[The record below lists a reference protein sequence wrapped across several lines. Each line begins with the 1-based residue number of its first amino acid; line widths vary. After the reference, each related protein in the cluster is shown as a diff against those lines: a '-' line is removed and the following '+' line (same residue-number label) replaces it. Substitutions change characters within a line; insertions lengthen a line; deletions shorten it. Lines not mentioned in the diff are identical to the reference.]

1 MSMKDTALVVG
12 VVGDVRYATVD
23 APPDPAVY
31 LSFYQSPM
39 TRLLLHLR
47 TAGEPTAVAAAVR
60 RAVAEVAPD
69 VPVYEVRTMASRV
82 ADALTL
88 QRLSAVLLALFAAV
102 ALTLA
107 TVGVYG
113 VVSYAAAERTR
124 EMGIRVALG
133 ATRGDVARLV
143 LRQGLGIALAGGAVG
158 VAGALATTRVLRS
171 LLYDVAPTDPA
182 TLAAVVALLL
192 ATVLAAG
199 WTPARRA
206 ADVAPTQALRTE

>member
-1 MSMKDTALVVG
+1 
-12 VVGDVRYATVD
+12 
-23 APPDPAVY
+23 
-31 LSFYQSPM
+31 
-39 TRLLLHLR
+39 
-47 TAGEPTAVAAAVR
+47 
-60 RAVAEVAPD
+60 
-69 VPVYEVRTMASRV
+69 
-82 ADALTL
+82 
-88 QRLSAVLLALFAAV
+88 
-102 ALTLA
+102 
-107 TVGVYG
+107 
-113 VVSYAAAERTR
+113 
-124 EMGIRVALG
+124 MGIRVALG